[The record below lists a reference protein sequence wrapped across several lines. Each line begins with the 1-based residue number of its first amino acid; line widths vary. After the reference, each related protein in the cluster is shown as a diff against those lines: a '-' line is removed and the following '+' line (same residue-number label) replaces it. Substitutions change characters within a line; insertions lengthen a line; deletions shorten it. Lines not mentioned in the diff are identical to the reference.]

1 MKLSSF
7 VAAIL
12 LLAGSLFAQA
22 GHWEGA
28 IQTPGPALKIVVD
41 LAKDAQ
47 GAWTGA
53 ISIPDQNLTGFPLS
67 GIVAEGGS
75 IRFQMQGVPGTPSF
89 NGKLSVDGKT
99 IEGPYTQGGRE
110 MTFKMTRSG
119 EAQFAKSTPITK
131 DVEGEWD
138 GALQISAE
146 KQLRLIFKLANKDGV
161 GTGTLVSV
169 DQGNSELPIK
179 TVIQTGSN
187 LSLNLPE
194 IGASFTG
201 EIGKGEI
208 KGEFTQGPKKF
219 PLTLKK
225 K

>member
-1 MKLSSF
+1 MKLSSSIA
-7 VAAIL
+7 VVL
-12 LLAGSLFAQA
+12 WTAGSLFAQA

-28 IQTPGPALKIVVD
+28 IQTPGPTLNIVVD

-47 GAWTGA
+47 GAWMGT
-53 ISIPDQNLTGFPLS
+53 ISIPDQNLKAFPLS
-67 GIVAEGGS
+67 GISVEGGS
-75 IRFQMQGVPGTPSF
+75 VRFQMQGVPGTPSF
-89 NGKLSVDGKT
+89 NGKLSADGKT
-99 IEGPYTQGGRE
+99 IEGPYIQGGRE
-110 MTFKMTRSG
+110 MTFKLTRSG
-119 EAQFAKSTPITK
+119 EPQFARSTAITK

-138 GALQISAE
+138 GTLEISAE

-161 GTGTLVSV
+161 GAGTLVSV

-187 LSLNLPE
+187 LSLNMPE

-201 EIGKGEI
+201 EIGRGEI
-208 KGEFTQGPKKF
+208 KGEFTQGPRKF
-219 PLTLKK
+219 PLILKK